1 MGNRIR
7 SILFLFA
14 MLLLAG
20 PLSVYAE
27 TVSQK
32 EAKHIATQF
41 FNAANG
47 RIMAPPKYVY
57 NGRRL
62 TTNSL
67 FPPFYV
73 FNHPA
78 GGFVVISAEN
88 KAFPI
93 LGYNLKEN
101 FDPDKLSSSTKDLL
115 RLYAIHIENIRYDS
129 SATEDAVRAW
139 GDIPR
144 YIAGILEA
152 PYKAT
157 DPVTTREEA
166 LAGMQTLLD
175 MYDASAF
182 ASATY
187 YAGQWQDMIN
197 MELTKRP
204 DVVVGIVRSKGLTP
218 VVIYGR
224 KGDYYRMDLG
234 NRDASLWRLLPTE
247 ILSKGQVALLDNP
260 PYIPQEELEDEPHQ
274 FYYAFVSE
282 NEAAREAA
290 QRELENKLK
299 LSTPVIQG
307 IGGGHF
313 TVSLPEYVR
322 EMRVYSLDG
331 TMVQRDKFRDTNVAA
346 VNLSGNPTGFYFAV
360 FFGES
365 GSPYAFKVFR

>member
-139 GDIPR
+139 EIYR
-144 YIAGILEA
+144 
-152 PYKAT
+152 
-157 DPVTTREEA
+157 
-166 LAGMQTLLD
+166 
-175 MYDASAF
+175 
-182 ASATY
+182 
-187 YAGQWQDMIN
+187 
-197 MELTKRP
+197 
-204 DVVVGIVRSKGLTP
+204 
-218 VVIYGR
+218 VI
-224 KGDYYRMDLG
+224 
-234 NRDASLWRLLPTE
+234 
-247 ILSKGQVALLDNP
+247 
-260 PYIPQEELEDEPHQ
+260 
-274 FYYAFVSE
+274 
-282 NEAAREAA
+282 
-290 QRELENKLK
+290 
-299 LSTPVIQG
+299 
-307 IGGGHF
+307 
-313 TVSLPEYVR
+313 
-322 EMRVYSLDG
+322 
-331 TMVQRDKFRDTNVAA
+331 
-346 VNLSGNPTGFYFAV
+346 
-360 FFGES
+360 
-365 GSPYAFKVFR
+365 

>member
-1 MGNRIR
+1 MYSTIR
-7 SILFLFA
+7 QADLWLFL
-14 MLLLAG
+14 LK
-20 PLSVYAE
+20 
-27 TVSQK
+27 TR
-32 EAKHIATQF
+32 H
-41 FNAANG
+41 
-47 RIMAPPKYVY
+47 
-57 NGRRL
+57 
-62 TTNSL
+62 
-67 FPPFYV
+67 FPSW
-73 FNHPA
+73 
-78 GGFVVISAEN
+78 GIIS
-88 KAFPI
+88 
-93 LGYNLKEN
+93 KEN

-204 DVVVGIVRSKGLTP
+204 DVVVGIVGSKGLTP

-247 ILSKGQVALLDNP
+247 ILSKGQLALLDNP

-290 QRELENKLK
+290 QRELENNLR
-299 LSTPVIQG
+299 LSTSCNTGYRRRSFLQC
-307 IGGGHF
+307 
-313 TVSLPEYVR
+313 LYPEYVR